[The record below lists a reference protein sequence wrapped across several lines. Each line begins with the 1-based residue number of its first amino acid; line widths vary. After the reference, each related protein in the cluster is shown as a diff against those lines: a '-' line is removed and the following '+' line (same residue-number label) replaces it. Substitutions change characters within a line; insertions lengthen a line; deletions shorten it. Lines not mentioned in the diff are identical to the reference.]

1 MEKIGLVF
9 DSSCGYSK
17 EKVEKDGNFF
27 IPLIIEIDG
36 KKYKAGIDI
45 DSEKILEKMKDKNI
59 EIKTASPE
67 LQDIYNSFKKGLKIF
82 DKLIFIGI
90 SEKFSSTQNNARVII
105 NEYKDEFKGKVFI
118 YKSQFSAP
126 WTKFYY
132 NSFKKIIDKYK
143 DISSIYE
150 VLDKQKEKMIG
161 VLSPGDIYWFYKG
174 GRITK
179 RQYKTANILNIH
191 PILVVKDGEINP
203 DNVEKAFSI
212 KKAAIKMINILKPEI
227 ENLRQKKI
235 NHKII
240 ILSEDQTKSKKI
252 LTSLVTS
259 IFKLDEKE
267 IIFEKYISPE
277 QSVHMGPGSFGLTYF
292 WDIEI

>member
-17 EKVEKDGNFF
+17 EKIEKDGNFF
-27 IPLIIEIDG
+27 IPLIIEING
-36 KKYKAGIDI
+36 KKYKAGVDI
-45 DSEKILEKMKDKNI
+45 DSEKILEKMNDRDI

-67 LQDIYNSFKKGLKIF
+67 LQDIYNSFKKGLKKF
-82 DKLIFIGI
+82 DKLIFIGL

-105 NEYKDEFKGKVFI
+105 NEYKDDFKGKVFI
-118 YKSQFSAP
+118 YKSQFSSP
-126 WTKFYY
+126 WIKLYY
-132 NSFKKIIDKYK
+132 NSFKKLVEKYD
-143 DISSIYE
+143 DISKIYKI
-150 VLDKQKEKMIG
+150 LDKQKEKMIG

-191 PILVVKDGEINP
+191 PILIVKDGEIDP

-212 KKAAIKMINILKPEI
+212 KKAAIKMINILKSDI
-227 ENLRQKKI
+227 EDLKANKI
-235 NHKII
+235 EYKIFV
-240 ILSEDQTKSKKI
+240 LGEKETKARKI
-252 LTSLVTS
+252 LTNLVKT
-259 IFKLDEKE
+259 IFKVDENE
-267 IIFEKYISPE
+267 IIFEEHISPE
-277 QSVHMGPGSFGLTYF
+277 QTVHMGPGAFGLSYF